1 MAVQCSVMTPPTDSQ
16 AGSGKQ
22 IAQRG
27 QANAQA
33 PVAKSATRATRAKS
47 TDVAESSGSSG
58 SSGSASS
65 APGASQGV
73 VARTELNSRFERD
86 ALPYLDALYSAALR
100 MTKNPESAEDLVQE
114 TFAKAFA
121 SFHQFTEG
129 TNLRAWLYRILTTT
143 FINIYRKE
151 QRQPLISDGEIE
163 EWQIAEAATHT
174 SDQGKSAEVEAL
186 EQLPDSDIKI
196 ALQELP
202 EEFRLAVY
210 FADVEGFSYKEVAEI
225 LNIPPG
231 TVMSRL
237 HRGRKLLRESLA
249 DYARERGY
257 IKAGEGA

>member
-1 MAVQCSVMTPPTDSQ
+1 MVVQVMGIGCSVMSKPSVPATTPSASHSPGG
-16 AGSGKQ
+16 A
-22 IAQRG
+22 I
-27 QANAQA
+27 
-33 PVAKSATRATRAKS
+33 AKSDLHT
-47 TDVAESSGSSG
+47 
-58 SSGSASS
+58 
-65 APGASQGV
+65 
-73 VARTELNSRFERD
+73 RFERD
-86 ALPYLDALYSAALR
+86 ALPFLDALYSAALR
-100 MTKNPESAEDLVQE
+100 MTKNPENAEDLVQE
-114 TFAKAFA
+114 TYAKAFS

-186 EQLPDSDIKI
+186 EQLPDSDIKN
-196 ALQELP
+196 ALQDLP

-225 LNIPPG
+225 LNIPTG

-237 HRGRKLLRESLA
+237 HRGRKLLREALA
-249 DYARERGY
+249 DYAKERGY
-257 IKAGEGA
+257 VKRGDGA

>member
-1 MAVQCSVMTPPTDSQ
+1 MAVGCSVMAKPSVPATPANSALPSPTGGAA
-16 AGSGKQ
+16 AGGG
-22 IAQRG
+22 AG
-27 QANAQA
+27 AL
-33 PVAKSATRATRAKS
+33 VRADLS
-47 TDVAESSGSSG
+47 E
-58 SSGSASS
+58 
-65 APGASQGV
+65 
-73 VARTELNSRFERD
+73 RFERD
-86 ALPYLDALYSAALR
+86 ALPFLDALYSAALR
-100 MTKNPESAEDLVQE
+100 MTKNPENAEDLVQE
-114 TFAKAFA
+114 TYAKAFA

-151 QRQPLISDGEIE
+151 QRQPLIADGELE

-186 EQLPDSDIKI
+186 EQLPDSDIKN

-225 LNIPPG
+225 LNIPSG

-249 DYARERGY
+249 DYAKDRGY
-257 IKAGEGA
+257 LKRGDS

>member
-1 MAVQCSVMTPPTDSQ
+1 MAKPPTP
-16 AGSGKQ
+16 
-22 IAQRG
+22 AQRPDQR
-27 QANAQA
+27 QAQTPALTPAQT
-33 PVAKSATRATRAKS
+33 P
-47 TDVAESSGSSG
+47 
-58 SSGSASS
+58 GSASGALLRSDLS
-65 APGASQGV
+65 A
-73 VARTELNSRFERD
+73 RFERD
-86 ALPYLDALYSAALR
+86 ALPFLDALYSAALR
-100 MTKNPESAEDLVQE
+100 MTKNPENAEDLVQE
-114 TFAKAFA
+114 TYAKAFA

-151 QRQPLISDGEIE
+151 QRQPQIADGELE

-186 EQLPDSDIKI
+186 EQLPDSDIKN

-249 DYARERGY
+249 DYAKDRGY
-257 IKAGEGA
+257 VKRGDAQ

>member
-1 MAVQCSVMTPPTDSQ
+1 MAVGCCVM
-16 AGSGKQ
+16 
-22 IAQRG
+22 
-27 QANAQA
+27 
-33 PVAKSATRATRAKS
+33 AKS
-47 TDVAESSGSSG
+47 TGPVTPALRAPSG
-58 SSGSASS
+58 
-65 APGASQGV
+65 AP
-73 VARTELNSRFERD
+73 ARADLTARFERD
-86 ALPYLDALYSAALR
+86 ALPFLDALYSAALR
-100 MTKNPESAEDLVQE
+100 MTKNSENAEDLVQE
-114 TFAKAFA
+114 TYAKAFA

-151 QRQPLISDGEIE
+151 QRQPLIADGEIE

-186 EQLPDSDIKI
+186 EQLPDSDIKN

-249 DYARERGY
+249 DYAKDRGY
-257 IKAGEGA
+257 LKRGDAQ

>member
-1 MAVQCSVMTPPTDSQ
+1 MTVGCCVM
-16 AGSGKQ
+16 
-22 IAQRG
+22 
-27 QANAQA
+27 
-33 PVAKSATRATRAKS
+33 AKS
-47 TDVAESSGSSG
+47 TGPVTPAPRATSG
-58 SSGSASS
+58 
-65 APGASQGV
+65 AP
-73 VARTELNSRFERD
+73 ARADLTARFERD
-86 ALPYLDALYSAALR
+86 ALPFLDALYSAALR
-100 MTKNPESAEDLVQE
+100 MTKNPENAEDLVQE
-114 TFAKAFA
+114 TYAKAFT

-151 QRQPLISDGEIE
+151 QRQPLIADGELE

-186 EQLPDSDIKI
+186 EQLPDSDIKN

-249 DYARERGY
+249 DYAKDRGY
-257 IKAGEGA
+257 LKRGDAR